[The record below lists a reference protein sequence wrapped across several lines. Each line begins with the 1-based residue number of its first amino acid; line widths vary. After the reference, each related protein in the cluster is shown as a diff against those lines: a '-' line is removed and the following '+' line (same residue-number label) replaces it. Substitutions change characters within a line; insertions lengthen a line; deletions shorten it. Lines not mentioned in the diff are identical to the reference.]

1 MPRTAAALISRYAIV
16 SHLAHLM
23 LAIALMCVLAAAR
36 LVTRSS
42 GLRIRV
48 APVAAVIGY
57 ALLLQL
63 GAPAYLYG
71 RLMLSQDFV
80 PFLLARAVHDSTV
93 EPHLRSVCGKRR
105 HLRPR
110 PEGRR
115 CSTTRRATPAVR
127 RPRSA

>member
-1 MPRTAAALISRYAIV
+1 
-16 SHLAHLM
+16 M

-80 PFLLARAVHDSTV
+80 PFPAGAGGAR
-93 EPHLRSVCGKRR
+93 RY
-105 HLRPR
+105 
-110 PEGRR
+110 
-115 CSTTRRATPAVR
+115 RRAPPEIGVRQAEAPASEAR
-127 RPRSA
+127 RQEMLDDAPRDTGGPPTAQRVG